1 MKMGVLGRSL
11 EELYEWARSDYVG
24 FWEGFTRHVEW
35 FERWH
40 DPFNWDKKEVRFRWF
55 TGGRTNL
62 CHNCVDRHVRDGQ
75 SGKPAIVWWSEGAQQ
90 RRVITYGELLDQVS
104 RLAGALRELGV
115 GKGDRVGIYM
125 SMVPEALVTMLAS
138 IRIGAIH
145 VNFFSG
151 FGPEALAKRLIE
163 VQPKVIVTSD
173 VAYRRGRAI
182 ELKRTLD
189 EALAASRIKT
199 KVIVNIRSREGA
211 SSLRK
216 DRDVPLSEVVDRLGS
231 PVRAEAL
238 ESNEPAFINFT
249 SGTTGK
255 PKGIVHVHGGYQ
267 VGVIGA
273 TLMTCGMSSDDVNL
287 CLSDIGWIGGTSYAV
302 YAPLMLGCT
311 TVLYEGAID
320 YPDAGVLWRIVER
333 ERVSL
338 LWTSPTAIRIQI
350 KHGPESVRGH
360 DLSSLRLV
368 LCGGEVLTPPVRKWF
383 EEHVLPDGAV
393 LVDHMGQT
401 EAGCMLVTYPFGV
414 TKDLRIRPGSCGFPL
429 PGMEVRV
436 VRDDGTPVGVGE
448 KGEMVLERP
457 IPSLTPTIW
466 SDHPRYV
473 EEYWSKYK
481 DRYRI
486 GDLAYLDQDGYFYLL
501 GRADETLKVS
511 GHRIGAAEIESVIAG
526 LEEVAEVV
534 VVGGPDPVK
543 GEVPVAFVVLKS
555 GREPGPDLERRIVE
569 EVRRRFGAIA
579 DLRRVYFVNALPK
592 TRTGKLMRGL
602 VRSLVRGSEL
612 PDYSNIEDES
622 VVEELK
628 KVVSSDSY
636 RVDNPRVPER
646 PQ

>member
-1 MKMGVLGRSL
+1 MGVLGRSL

-414 TKDLRIRPGSCGFPL
+414 TKDLRIR
-429 PGMEVRV
+429 
-436 VRDDGTPVGVGE
+436 
-448 KGEMVLERP
+448 
-457 IPSLTPTIW
+457 
-466 SDHPRYV
+466 
-473 EEYWSKYK
+473 
-481 DRYRI
+481 
-486 GDLAYLDQDGYFYLL
+486 
-501 GRADETLKVS
+501 
-511 GHRIGAAEIESVIAG
+511 
-526 LEEVAEVV
+526 
-534 VVGGPDPVK
+534 
-543 GEVPVAFVVLKS
+543 
-555 GREPGPDLERRIVE
+555 
-569 EVRRRFGAIA
+569 
-579 DLRRVYFVNALPK
+579 
-592 TRTGKLMRGL
+592 
-602 VRSLVRGSEL
+602 
-612 PDYSNIEDES
+612 
-622 VVEELK
+622 
-628 KVVSSDSY
+628 
-636 RVDNPRVPER
+636 
-646 PQ
+646 